1 MRNIGL
7 DAGMGKYVLCE
18 ARDGQIVLRITARS
32 HGELKLALGPHT
44 APARVAFEACREGWW
59 LHDQLEK
66 WGHVPV
72 MLDSTRI
79 RQLGVGHHRR
89 KNDPIDS
96 EVIVF
101 ALERGYV
108 HAAHVLSKDRREIRN
123 QLALRSTLIETRT
136 RYVNVARGLA
146 VSEGLQLPSCSAEN
160 FARHARSAAWSAT
173 MGPQIEPLLSSLE
186 HGETAIEQATERLHS
201 LCETE
206 PTISRLATVPYVGLI
221 TAATFVSVL
230 DDAGRFHDGHQVAS
244 YLGLVPSEN
253 TSNSA
258 PRLGSITK
266 AGNRWA
272 RTMLVQCAWLMLTK
286 GDPEDPLVVWARA
299 IWERRNKFIAAVAL
313 ARKLAGILWSLWK
326 NETVYIAKRPSPTAT
341 APADSDAE
349 KRVAGMVA
357 AARSKLRPKRRKA
370 ATRTPP
376 ANAAA
381 PAGVPSTK
389 TPTRAARPRASS
401 SSRGGERADN
411 T

>member
-1 MRNIGL
+1 MRNVALDIGK
-7 DAGMGKYVLCE
+7 GKYVLCE
-18 ARDGQIVLRITARS
+18 VLEGKVVQRAAARGHR
-32 HGELKLALGPHT
+32 ELEQLLGPPA

-59 LHDQLEK
+59 LHDQLAK
-66 WGHVPV
+66 WGHQPV
-72 MLDSTRI
+72 MLDSTRV
-79 RQLGVGHHRR
+79 RRLGVGHHRR
-89 KNDPIDS
+89 KNDPIDA
-96 EVIVF
+96 EVIAR

-123 QLALRSTLIETRT
+123 QLALRATLIETRT

-146 VSEGLQLPSCSAEN
+146 VSEGLQLPSCSTEN
-160 FARHARSAAWSAT
+160 FARHARSATWSAT
-173 MGPQIEPLLSSLE
+173 MGLQIEPLLSSLE
-186 HGETAIEQATERLHS
+186 HGEIAIEQATERLHS
-201 LCETE
+201 LCKTE

-230 DDAGRFHDGHQVAS
+230 DDGGRFHDGHQVAS

-286 GDPEDPLVVWARA
+286 GDPEDPLVAWARA

-326 NETVYIAKRPSPTAT
+326 NETVYIAKRRLLAAT
-341 APADSDAE
+341 TPADSDAE
-349 KRVAGMVA
+349 ERVALIA
-357 AARSKLRPKRRKA
+357 AARSKLRPRRRKD

-376 ANAAA
+376 ATAAA